1 MNEKPICSLEEWDYN
16 LDYYLP
22 NMSSKSWKDNFKLP
36 LIFGNSFFDSRYDT
50 FIELITPKFLLN
62 YVDFTPIELIGD
74 NPHLY
79 LVLIYSYDFF
89 EKNKEFGFSNISEK
103 YKNDIRN
110 NKCKIVLMMLYE
122 GNSGMEGNNDLKIIE
137 NWCLKEN
144 FRFDSI
150 YYINGNLIIKSI
162 VERDKIRIN
171 VKSIQFFEKWNETR
185 STSITFNPINNKNL
199 YLCYNRQPRNNR
211 IFIVNE
217 LIEKKLFDRGL
228 LSLNSIKYEFIKPSY
243 MTDETF
249 NFIKQN
255 LPFRIDLTNLDV
267 NQARNLVT
275 IDYEKTFI
283 SIVTETLVQ
292 NDTLFITEKTWKPI
306 IMGHPFMIY
315 GNKNTLKYLKNLG
328 YKTFDK
334 WIDESYD
341 IEDDYIIR
349 AGLIVR
355 EIEKFSK
362 FTIDELKIIRKE
374 MLSIC
379 DYNRMHFI
387 NLINKNY
394 NGYTKIELIS
404 MLNEIWNELIKNITI
419 KKERKII

>member
-1 MNEKPICSLEEWDYN
+1 
-16 LDYYLP
+16 
-22 NMSSKSWKDNFKLP
+22 
-36 LIFGNSFFDSRYDT
+36 
-50 FIELITPKFLLN
+50 
-62 YVDFTPIELIGD
+62 
-74 NPHLY
+74 
-79 LVLIYSYDFF
+79 
-89 EKNKEFGFSNISEK
+89 
-103 YKNDIRN
+103 
-110 NKCKIVLMMLYE
+110 
-122 GNSGMEGNNDLKIIE
+122 
-137 NWCLKEN
+137 
-144 FRFDSI
+144 
-150 YYINGNLIIKSI
+150 
-162 VERDKIRIN
+162 
-171 VKSIQFFEKWNETR
+171 
-185 STSITFNPINNKNL
+185 
-199 YLCYNRQPRNNR
+199 
-211 IFIVNE
+211 
-217 LIEKKLFDRGL
+217 
-228 LSLNSIKYEFIKPSY
+228 

-394 NGYTKIELIS
+394 NGYTKI
-404 MLNEIWNELIKNITI
+404 
-419 KKERKII
+419 